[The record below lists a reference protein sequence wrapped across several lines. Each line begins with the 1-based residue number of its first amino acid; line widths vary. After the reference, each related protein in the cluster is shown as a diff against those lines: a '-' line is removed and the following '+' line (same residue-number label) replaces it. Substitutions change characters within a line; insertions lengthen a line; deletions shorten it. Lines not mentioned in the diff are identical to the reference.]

1 MSLFKKAIAGAAIA
15 LIARSIHRAGARKRA
30 PIDDVKPEIVL
41 DDEYDVTFWM
51 RRLGVS
57 KRRLKAAVKRVG
69 PGVEEVT
76 QLLAAR

>member
-1 MSLFKKAIAGAAIA
+1 MSLFKKALAGVA
-15 LIARSIHRAGARKRA
+15 LGLVARSIARLGSSRKRA

-41 DDEYDVTFWM
+41 DDDYDVTFWM

-57 KRRLKAAVKRVG
+57 KRKLKAAVKRVG

-76 QLLAAR
+76 QHLAR